1 MHSHK
6 GGIKRMARRV
16 IDTSITYNQK
26 VEEEETEELISDECI
41 KNDGRNSNSIQKT
54 QQLQDENLYGSSFQA
69 DIQLSVMKV

>member
-1 MHSHK
+1 
-6 GGIKRMARRV
+6 MARRV